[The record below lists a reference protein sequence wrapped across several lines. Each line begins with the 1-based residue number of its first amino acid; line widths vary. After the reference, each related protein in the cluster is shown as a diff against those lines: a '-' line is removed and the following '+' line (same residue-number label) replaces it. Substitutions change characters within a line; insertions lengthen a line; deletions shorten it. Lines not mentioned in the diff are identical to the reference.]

1 MGLHYSTIN
10 ATIVKYQTS
19 PTGTSTSCSGRIK
32 ILSNANREYI
42 HFFIKRDPFMK
53 NRSYLQI
60 T

>member
-19 PTGTSTSCSGRIK
+19 PTGTSTPCSGRMK

-42 HFFIKRDPFMK
+42 HFF
-53 NRSYLQI
+53 YQA
-60 T
+60 